1 MDDIGKLFEQINSEV
16 LTEETKLSMAIL
28 FENAV
33 QECVK
38 AKEVKLEEENKAK
51 LVEFKESL
59 IEQVDK
65 YLDYFVEEFTKK
77 NAGVIEDSVKVNTAE
92 RVLKTFST
100 IVEDFHLQL
109 EPKKIDAEAMVSET
123 KKQLNDVT
131 KELIEAKK
139 QIKAGEKAS
148 IVLEAAHKL
157 TTDVQKEKLAAYAK
171 NLQLDDL
178 FEKKVNAFVTATLVE
193 AKSKETKKPIVEKI
207 VIKEEKVEEVDRNPV
222 NKYLEKL

>member
-1 MDDIGKLFEQINSEV
+1 MEDIDKLFEQINSEV
-16 LTEETKLSMAIL
+16 LTEDVKMSMAVL

-33 QECVK
+33 QDCVK
-38 AKEVKLEEENKAK
+38 AKEAKLEEENTAK

-77 NAGVIEDSVKVNTAE
+77 NADVIEDSVKVKTAE

-148 IVLEAAHKL
+148 IVLEASHKL